1 MKKCPECNKDVDDSL
16 KVCPNCGYPFKKP
29 NTLKKIML
37 PLIVV
42 LVVVILFIVLIATH
56 TICINHDWKSA
67 TCTEPKICK
76 YCGKESGEPLGHEWK
91 DATCTEPKT
100 CSVCKLTE
108 GETLEH
114 NWKAATCTEPKTCIL
129 CNKSEGEALGHVG
142 DEEVIITN
150 ATINKDGQKGKKCSV
165 CGDNY
170 DISSFTLAPGIDG
183 EHFNFTPDDFEQYMN
198 NIISNGFRLGNC
210 QVKEDTYMYGL
221 YQYGT
226 YKDCTI
232 GAMVDESGCVQ
243 LLMLQG
249 SFSVALS
256 AKIASAFDASI
267 DENQFVEDIIFENI
281 VKKNGIAYGYGK
293 ENGESFVIIKP
304 DGVYIG

>member
-16 KVCPNCGYPFKKP
+16 KVCPNCGYPFKKS
-29 NTLKKIML
+29 NTLKKILL
-37 PLIVV
+37 PLIAV
-42 LVVVILFIVLIATH
+42 LVVVIVIVFIVLIATH
-56 TICINHDWKSA
+56 VICINHDWKSA

-100 CSVCKLTE
+100 C
-108 GETLEH
+108 
-114 NWKAATCTEPKTCIL
+114 IL

-142 DEEVIITN
+142 DEEVIIIN

-165 CGDNY
+165 CGEDY
-170 DISSFTLAPGIDG
+170 DISSFTLSPGVDG

-198 NIISNGFRLGNC
+198 TIISNGFRIGNR

-243 LLMLQG
+243 LLMLKG
-249 SFSVALS
+249 SFSVALT
-256 AKIASAFDASI
+256 AMIASAFDPSI
-267 DENQFVEDIIFENI
+267 DENQFVEDIIFDNI
-281 VKKNGIAYGYGK
+281 VKKHGIAYGYGK
-293 ENGESFVIIKP
+293 EDGEAFVIIKP